1 MEPFYTYEAYRDR
14 YKTFYDEEGD
24 GRPGMLTVQEFDE
37 QFQLLRDSYQAYHD
51 LIQMGHTTEAAL
63 YYSQIINQLENQ
75 LAIADAS
82 DNFKQEIHPA
92 WKGES

>member
-1 MEPFYTYEAYRDR
+1 MKAFATYEAYLDR

-24 GRPGMLTVQEFDE
+24 GRPGMLTAE
-37 QFQLLRDSYQAYHD
+37 QFQEHFELLQESYQSYHD
-51 LIQMGHTTEAAL
+51 LIQMGHISEASL

-82 DNFKQEIHPA
+82 DNFRQDIYIVS
-92 WKGES
+92 KGE

>member
-1 MEPFYTYEAYRDR
+1 MQLFPFDTYEAYLDR

-24 GRPGMLTVQEFDE
+24 DRPSFLSAHEFSE
-37 QFQLLRDSYQAYHD
+37 QFHLLRESYKAYQN
-51 LIQMGHTTEAAL
+51 LIQLGHTNEASL

-82 DNFKQEIHPA
+82 DNFRQDIY
-92 WKGES
+92 